1 MLICSVVSVSLW
13 PHGLYSP
20 CNSPGQ
26 NTGVGSLSILQ
37 RIFPTQRSHPGLQH
51 CKWILYQLSHKG
63 RPRILE
69 WVAYPFSSRS
79 SLIQKSNWGLLHCRQ
94 PLYHLSMREALDTIC
109 TYIYYIYICVCAR
122 PHQLCLTLCDPM
134 DCSPPG
140 SIFHGIFQARILD
153 WVAMPFSRGSSQPRD
168 WIPHLLQGWKVKV
181 LKGRFFIT
189 SITWEAHI
197 YLYTYLYSVIY
208 ICLKYF

>member
-1 MLICSVVSVSLW
+1 M
-13 PHGLYSP
+13 
-20 CNSPGQ
+20 
-26 NTGVGSLSILQ
+26 GSLSILQ

-63 RPRILE
+63 SPRILE

-168 WIPHLLQGWKVKV
+168 
-181 LKGRFFIT
+181 
-189 SITWEAHI
+189 
-197 YLYTYLYSVIY
+197 
-208 ICLKYF
+208 